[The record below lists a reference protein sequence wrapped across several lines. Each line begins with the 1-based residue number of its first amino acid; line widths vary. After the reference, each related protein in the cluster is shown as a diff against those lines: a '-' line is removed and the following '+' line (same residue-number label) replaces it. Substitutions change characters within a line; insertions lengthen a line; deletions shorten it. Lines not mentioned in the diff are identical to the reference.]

1 MVSDE
6 KSRVE
11 DFCNKLRNFNVHF
24 YSLDK
29 IVKMFIDE
37 KKVSINKSLRA
48 VDKDYF
54 DRTDGSARGLICT
67 VEATE
72 IVNMVRDPSSH
83 DKVLEEI
90 FDDNVRLYLSRKNK
104 INKKIIDTALSEER
118 KALFWYLNNGITITC
133 DSFSYSKPQRSPK
146 IDLTNVQIVNGG
158 QTTHALFEASLE
170 QPDGLSDVLVLVRI
184 IETRSESL
192 SRAIAESTNSQ
203 TPINGRDLRSNDEL
217 QKKLEI
223 GFDAVGYS
231 YERKR
236 NQWQS
241 VEREKRID
249 ALECA
254 QAYIA
259 YHLGIPE
266 VAKKDR
272 GRIFGDMYDNIY
284 TEELSVQ
291 SLLCP
296 YLLVRDIDKLKKEVQ
311 LAVRNDELDDP
322 KKLFI
327 IDGAFHV
334 LYAVSLICLQKK
346 KDIDDYPAAKKFIK
360 PALKIVQDLVE
371 QEMKKDETF
380 SFNRFFKDSN
390 TTKLIAMHVSPKS
403 TAR

>member
-1 MVSDE
+1 LSDE
-6 KSRVE
+6 K
-11 DFCNKLRNFNVHF
+11 
-24 YSLDK
+24 
-29 IVKMFIDE
+29 
-37 KKVSINKSLRA
+37 
-48 VDKDYF
+48 
-54 DRTDGSARGLICT
+54 
-67 VEATE
+67 
-72 IVNMVRDPSSH
+72 
-83 DKVLEEI
+83 
-90 FDDNVRLYLSRKNK
+90 
-104 INKKIIDTALSEER
+104 

-133 DSFSYSKPQRSPK
+133 DSFSYSKPQRAPT

-236 NQWQS
+236 NQWQN
-241 VEREKRID
+241 VEREKRVD

-272 GRIFGDMYDNIY
+272 GRIFGDLYDSIY
-284 TEELSVQ
+284 KEELSVQ

-296 YLLVRDIDKLKKEVQ
+296 YLLIRDIDKLKKEVQ
-311 LAVRNDELDDP
+311 LAVRNDELGDP

-334 LYAVSLICLQKK
+334 LYTISLICLKKK
-346 KDIDDYPAAKKFIK
+346 KDVNDYPAAKKFIK
-360 PALKIVQDLVE
+360 PAIKIVQDLVE
-371 QEMKKDETF
+371 EAIAKDETF

-390 TTKLIAMHVSPKS
+390 TTKLIAMHLS
-403 TAR
+403 